1 MAPNLNV
8 LVTVLALAGGVVIG
22 YLAALPPRSRT
33 KHHEIPGSRIVQA
46 LKMGERR
53 DAP

>member
-1 MAPNLNV
+1 V
-8 LVTVLALAGGVVIG
+8 IILALAVGVVIG
-22 YLAALPPRSRT
+22 YLAALPIRSRT

-53 DAP
+53 DVP

>member
-1 MAPNLNV
+1 MTPNLDV

-22 YLAALPPRSRT
+22 YLAALPPRKRT
-33 KHHEIPGSRIVQA
+33 KHHEIAGARIVQA

-53 DAP
+53 DVP